1 MTKITAILIEDE
13 LMPREVLRLKL
24 LDNFKDIEIIG
35 EASNIEQAYQLIV
48 ENEIDL
54 IFLDV
59 NMPNGSGFQLLKKFN
74 NPSFETIFTTA
85 YEEFALDAFKS
96 LAIGYLV
103 KPIKTSELLKVV
115 HHAINIIE
123 LKKFKINNE
132 NVLNEMGTH
141 NITIHTSDEHIVLK
155 ISDIVRCEGWE
166 KYTYFFTK
174 DKKIL
179 CTHNIGKYKGI
190 LEEHDFF
197 LCHKSHIINKKMIE
211 SYHKDGFIILI
222 DGTKIPLAR
231 RRKQSFIEMM
241 YK

>member
-24 LDNFKDIEIIG
+24 LDNFKDIEIIA
-35 EASNIEQAYQLIV
+35 EASNITQGYQLIM

-85 YEEFALDAFKS
+85 YEEYALDAFKS

-115 HHAINIIE
+115 QHAIDIIT
-123 LKKFKINNE
+123 LKKFKNQSENIQNN
-132 NVLNEMGTH
+132 LATH
-141 NITIHTSDEHIVLK
+141 TITIHTSEELIVLK

-179 CTHNIGKYKGI
+179 CTHNIGKYKSI
-190 LEEHDFF
+190 LEEHGFF
-197 LCHKSHIINKKMIE
+197 LCHKSHIINKDMIQ
-211 SYHKDGFIILI
+211 SYHKDGFIILH
-222 DGTKIPLAR
+222 DGVKIPLAR
-231 RRKQSFIEMM
+231 RRKQSFVDMM